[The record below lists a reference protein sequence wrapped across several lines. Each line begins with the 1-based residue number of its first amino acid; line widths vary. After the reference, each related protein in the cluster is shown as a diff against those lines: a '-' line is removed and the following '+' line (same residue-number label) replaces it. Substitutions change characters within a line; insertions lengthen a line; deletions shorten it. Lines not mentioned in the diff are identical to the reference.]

1 MRGEPARERVASR
14 GTPAFPTGRGHPSQ
28 IPRNPMRKRTR
39 TPKKPN
45 PSPTDL
51 PPHTHPPSIT
61 AAKATTTAACPR
73 PRRRVPSGR
82 GSPARTTS
90 HDAASPPTSTTKT
103 RTPSRCVSFHH
114 MYVRAIRLTVLVF
127 WFCVQWLA
135 NSANFY
141 AGEASRTIKSMTDAL
156 AEELL
161 GPAEDE
167 EGDIIEE
174 EDASIRGN
182 GEVLTGGAIKGPGR
196 RSKKKEEAAPKPK
209 SKPKRLTEEEEDD
222 EDDVIGGVLNLLGL
236 EDDEEEEVYVRRD
249 CKKDK

>member
-39 TPKKPN
+39 TPKKPK
-45 PSPTDL
+45 PSLTDL

-114 MYVRAIRLTVLVF
+114 IYVRAIRLTAYVLFGFVYSGWPTAPTF
-127 WFCVQWLA
+127 TRARRCLLYTSPSPRDVEESRMPS
-135 NSANFY
+135 SA
-141 AGEASRTIKSMTDAL
+141 
-156 AEELL
+156 
-161 GPAEDE
+161 
-167 EGDIIEE
+167 
-174 EDASIRGN
+174 
-182 GEVLTGGAIKGPGR
+182 
-196 RSKKKEEAAPKPK
+196 
-209 SKPKRLTEEEEDD
+209 
-222 EDDVIGGVLNLLGL
+222 
-236 EDDEEEEVYVRRD
+236 
-249 CKKDK
+249 

>member
-39 TPKKPN
+39 TPKKPK
-45 PSPTDL
+45 PSLTDL

-103 RTPSRCVSFHH
+103 RTPSRCVSIHH
-114 MYVRAIRLTVLVF
+114 IYVRAIRLTVLVF
-127 WFCVQWLA
+127 WFCLPTV
-135 NSANFY
+135 
-141 AGEASRTIKSMTDAL
+141 AGQQRQLLRGRGEQDDQVHDGCSR
-156 AEELL
+156 
-161 GPAEDE
+161 
-167 EGDIIEE
+167 
-174 EDASIRGN
+174 
-182 GEVLTGGAIKGPGR
+182 GGAPGPR
-196 RSKKKEEAAPKPK
+196 
-209 SKPKRLTEEEEDD
+209 
-222 EDDVIGGVLNLLGL
+222 GG
-236 EDDEEEEVYVRRD
+236 
-249 CKKDK
+249 